1 MALYNMMIMI
11 IIILTPVLNSQG
23 IEKLRYAIQKIQKS
37 NWNEPYSSFQF
48 YYYYYYYYFYFKPSS
63 TKPQAEKLLLSLL
76 LLKTCSQLTN

>member
-23 IEKLRYAIQKIQKS
+23 IEKLRYAIQKIPKS

-48 YYYYYYYYFYFKPSS
+48 YYYYYYYY
-63 TKPQAEKLLLSLL
+63 
-76 LLKTCSQLTN
+76 